1 MSKPAQEGPS
11 GACSSSSTGCADSK
25 SGFGAKTALEP
36 TPTPPDKTGWTPI
49 FQKQPASE
57 ITDAGIAVINTERL
71 PGRHVAGFLQGL
83 SLGLAHVA
91 PIGMQNL
98 FVINSALSHSL
109 KRALAVALLAH
120 STLVDDQKAK
130 PSFARRSN
138 SRSTGYSS
146 SPTQAPTLCV
156 RQSKATPSKWTSL
169 PVLR

>member
-1 MSKPAQEGPS
+1 M
-11 GACSSSSTGCADSK
+11 
-25 SGFGAKTALEP
+25 
-36 TPTPPDKTGWTPI
+36 
-49 FQKQPASE
+49 
-57 ITDAGIAVINTERL
+57 L
-71 PGRHVAGFLQGL
+71 PVFLQGL
-83 SLGLAHVA
+83 SLGLAYVA

-138 SRSTGYSS
+138 GRSTGYCS

>member
-1 MSKPAQEGPS
+1 M
-11 GACSSSSTGCADSK
+11 
-25 SGFGAKTALEP
+25 
-36 TPTPPDKTGWTPI
+36 
-49 FQKQPASE
+49 
-57 ITDAGIAVINTERL
+57 L
-71 PGRHVAGFLQGL
+71 PVFLQGL
-83 SLGLAHVA
+83 SLGLAYVA

-109 KRALAVALLAH
+109 RRALAVALLAH
-120 STLVDDQKAK
+120 STLVDNQKAK

-138 SRSTGYSS
+138 GRSTGYSS